1 VSGATAGEGPEVTPA
16 AEPVRAVVVTQLG
29 AAEPVAAICAIAGL
43 EVDAVLSAVG
53 VLAWCRDT
61 APGAPEQVA
70 AALTRATPGLPAV
83 LLVHRDG
90 RIVAHT
96 WLDGAAGDELA
107 SGLVLDGAPEALS
120 NLLIG
125 TETMDGFP
133 DVVTSVGVGRLKAMR
148 MMAKAGRAARR
159 DRKKAS

>member
-1 VSGATAGEGPEVTPA
+1 VSGENVPETAPEQA
-16 AEPVRAVVVTQLG
+16 RAVVVTQFG
-29 AAEPVAAICAIAGL
+29 AADQAAALCALGGL
-43 EVDAVLSAVG
+43 PVDAVLSGVG
-53 VLAWCRDT
+53 VLVWCRDT
-61 APGAPEQVA
+61 SVGAPEQVA

-90 RIVAHT
+90 QIAART

-107 SGLVLDGAPEALS
+107 AGLALDGAPEALT
-120 NLLIG
+120 NLLLG
-125 TETMDGFP
+125 SEVVGDFP

-159 DRKKAS
+159 DRKQAV